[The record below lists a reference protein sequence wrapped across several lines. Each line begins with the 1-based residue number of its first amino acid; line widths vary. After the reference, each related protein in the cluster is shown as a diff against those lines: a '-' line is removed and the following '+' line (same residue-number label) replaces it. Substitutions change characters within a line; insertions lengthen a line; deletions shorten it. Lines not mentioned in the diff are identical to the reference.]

1 MRARSCCRGDAHA
14 GRHKSALTSE
24 SLQQSIR
31 SGCGSHG
38 RRGAVSLYGPARDR
52 PAPPSL
58 DHRAIGD
65 VPPPFSAGQP
75 LWLTVYFRELRLF
88 REPIAYCRIFESA
101 RLVAIL
107 LISRVEIRQW
117 PLRRTLIFSTNSANG
132 GLQVHRSVGR
142 KIANGGYGSFAHC
155 RIFESGR
162 SAAILL
168 TPLVE
173 IPQRPL
179 APNSVFLDEFSERPL
194 TKYTGQSVRK
204 PPTTG
209 EGRSPPL
216 RLRANVSLL
225 SLYSSP
231 LPSPKPKA
239 QSPRP
244 RGRALRA
251 EGQVLSFR
259 ALVS

>member
-142 KIANGGYGSFAHC
+142 KIANGGT
-155 RIFESGR
+155 GR
-162 SAAILL
+162 SRTVASLKAA
-168 TPLVE
+168 
-173 IPQRPL
+173 
-179 APNSVFLDEFSERPL
+179 
-194 TKYTGQSVRK
+194 
-204 PPTTG
+204 
-209 EGRSPPL
+209 GRLQFCS
-216 RLRANVSLL
+216 RRW
-225 SLYSSP
+225 
-231 LPSPKPKA
+231 
-239 QSPRP
+239 
-244 RGRALRA
+244 
-251 EGQVLSFR
+251 
-259 ALVS
+259 